1 MELSRRDLLSAGVA
15 AAVGAAVRPRTSA
28 AAVVPQSSRFA
39 PGRIGPQI
47 KLSCCAYS
55 YRQYLPR
62 GEKKGEISLY
72 DWLDLAASWPLDGVE
87 LTSYYF
93 DSEEKAYL
101 NSLKAR
107 AFKLGLGVSGTSVGN
122 SFCFPPGRQRDE
134 QIALVKRWIDNS
146 VQLGS
151 PVMRVFAGGRPNM
164 GTREEMFTWVTDC
177 LKICCDYA
185 GPRGVFLALENHGH
199 LTETADDILKI
210 IEKVDN
216 EWLGVNLDTG
226 NFQQKDP
233 YNAIAKVA
241 PKALTSHVKVQLL
254 GSDGKAK
261 ENADYAR
268 IIRILRE
275 ANYRGYIA
283 LEYEDKEDPKI
294 GVPRQLKKIRQAIDA
309 AEAASPAT

>member
-1 MELSRRDLLSAGVA
+1 MQLTRRDVLNAGVV
-15 AAVGAAVRPRTSA
+15 AAVGAAVRPRASA
-28 AAVVPQSSRFA
+28 AAVVPQSSPFA
-39 PGRIGPQI
+39 PGRIAPQI

-62 GEKKGEISLY
+62 GDKKGEISLY

-93 DSEEKAYL
+93 DSDEKAYL
-101 NSLKAR
+101 NSLKAK

-122 SFCFPPGRQRDE
+122 RFCFPPGKERDE

-146 VQLGS
+146 VQLGA
-151 PVMRVFAGGRPNM
+151 PVMRVFAGGKPGDAPRDTAF
-164 GTREEMFTWVTDC
+164 GWVVEC
-177 LKICCDYA
+177 LKVCCDYA
-185 GPRGVFLALENHGH
+185 APRGVFLALENHGH
-199 LTETADDILKI
+199 LTETADDILRI
-210 IEKVDN
+210 IEKVDH

-254 GSDGKAK
+254 GPDGKAK
-261 ENADYAR
+261 EDADYAR
-268 IIRILRE
+268 IIRILRD

-283 LEYEDKEDPKI
+283 LEYEGQEDPKT
-294 GVPRQLKKIRQAIDA
+294 GVPKQLKKIREAIDA
-309 AEAASPAT
+309 AAAAKPTA